1 MLGPHI
7 VARRFVTRAHMAMTA
22 RQSANCSG
30 RALAARYAST
40 LAPVGLVLVFAI
52 GDS

>member
-7 VARRFVTRAHMAMTA
+7 VGRCFVTRPHMAMTA
-22 RQSANCSG
+22 RQSANCSAL
-30 RALAARYAST
+30 ALAARYAST
-40 LAPVGLVLVFAI
+40 LAPVGLVWVYAI